1 MKRYLVERELIQN
14 NIQVLQ
20 KKAGS
25 AVIWAVLKGNGYGLG
40 LLPMAET
47 CRAAGLDHFAVTEIA
62 EARALREGG
71 FETEPILMLQPTADA
86 DEITALLPLHVIFTI
101 SSTEDASVLAGLAAQ
116 AGVTAEAHIKI
127 DTGMGRYG
135 FLPEEMEKITPV
147 YHYMDTIH
155 VTGIYTHLHSAF
167 CDKKATKAQIES
179 FGRVLAALRE
189 AGIEPGMAHIL
200 NSSGV
205 LHFSGAAMDAV
216 RVGSALLGRVH
227 GGHGLKRVGYC
238 ETQVEELKWLEEDE
252 MLDITAITQS
262 SPGPLPVNASVI
274 IGYRMQGILG
284 SLAAVLGTILPPM
297 FVISLICVFYTEF
310 RQNLYIAAALQVM
323 RAGVAAVILDVTWN
337 LAKNVWNSH
346 SVFYTS
352 LMVLSFCG
360 AYFFGVSAMIII
372 LICLVIGI
380 TEAVLTSYKKK
391 GVTGNESFN

>member
-1 MKRYLVERELIQN
+1 M
-14 NIQVLQ
+14 LQ
-20 KKAGS
+20 KKNLEQLWILFKSMFLLS
-25 AVIWAVLKGNGYGLG
+25 ACTFG
-40 LLPMAET
+40 
-47 CRAAGLDHFAVTEIA
+47 
-62 EARALREGG
+62 GG
-71 FETEPILMLQPTADA
+71 FVIVSLM
-86 DEITALLPLHVIFTI
+86 
-101 SSTEDASVLAGLAAQ
+101 
-116 AGVTAEAHIKI
+116 
-127 DTGMGRYG
+127 
-135 FLPEEMEKITPV
+135 
-147 YHYMDTIH
+147 
-155 VTGIYTHLHSAF
+155 
-167 CDKKATKAQIES
+167 KKK
-179 FGRVLAALRE
+179 F
-189 AGIEPGMAHIL
+189 
-200 NSSGV
+200 
-205 LHFSGAAMDAV
+205 
-216 RVGSALLGRVH
+216 
-227 GGHGLKRVGYC
+227 
-238 ETQVEELKWLEEDE
+238 VEELKWLEEDE

-274 IGYRMQGILG
+274 IGYRMQGIPG

-310 RQNLYIAAALQVM
+310 RQSLYIAAALQVM